1 MGGSAQNTLLSCIG
15 LTEKSYEVILVHGL
29 SLESQITAAE
39 SASVEKLL
47 QKAKAKGMKQIIL
60 SPLIRSINPLKDLW
74 ALIGI
79 FRILKK
85 ENPDILHTH
94 TSKAGFLGRWAGKL
108 AGVPVVVHTPHGHV
122 FYGHFGRWVSKVF
135 LLLERLTAPITDC
148 VIALTDGEKKDY
160 LDIPIY
166 SKNHLVTIHSGVDIQ
181 RFSTPSVSISSK
193 KLSLGLQAD
202 TRVVGTMGWL
212 LPIKAPDILFDAMV
226 KLWKTFP
233 DIALIFVGKGP
244 LQSDLAGRA
253 DRLGVSDR
261 VRFLGWRNDVHEI
274 LPVFDLFVLPS
285 LNEGMGRVLVE
296 AMAAGRPIVA
306 SRTGGV
312 PDLVKDGK
320 NGLLVPPGDVP
331 ALAEAVMYMI
341 KHPDQAGKMGECG
354 RKMCPEF
361 SRESMVDKL
370 DSLYKDLLL

>member
-47 QKAKAKGMKQIIL
+47 QKAKPKGMKQIIL

-94 TSKAGFLGRWAGKL
+94 TSKAGLLGRWAGKL

-361 SRESMVDKL
+361 SLESMVDKL